1 MGIIYFYQKTT
12 NLFTMDITEMDMSEF
27 LEKEELQEH
36 TAKLAANA
44 EAFLA
49 SCGKLPIEIYRIEK
63 FVPTL

>member
-1 MGIIYFYQKTT
+1 
-12 NLFTMDITEMDMSEF
+12 MDMSEF

-49 SCGKLPIEIYRIEK
+49 SCGKLPLEIYRIEK